1 VSTLANPEIVDDI
14 RCQVQSDKRSAARR
28 HRTRRTACVASSAA
42 DHHRPARHEPQ
53 VYSQPRRL
61 IERVRALV
69 EQAATPHILRGNGL
83 WWLPQQLGRDLDP
96 VGDPCFDLRTQEMI
110 N

>member
-1 VSTLANPEIVDDI
+1 L
-14 RCQVQSDKRSAARR
+14 
-28 HRTRRTACVASSAA
+28 

-61 IERVRALV
+61 IERVRASV

-83 WWLPQQLGRDLDP
+83 WRLPQQLGRDLDP
-96 VGDPCFDLRTQEMI
+96 AGDPCFDLRTQEVI